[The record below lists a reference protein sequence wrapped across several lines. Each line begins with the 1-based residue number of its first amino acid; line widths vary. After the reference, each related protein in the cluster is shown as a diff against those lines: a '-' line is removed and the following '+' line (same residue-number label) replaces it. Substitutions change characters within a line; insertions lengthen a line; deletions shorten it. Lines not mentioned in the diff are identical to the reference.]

1 MKRRGFFKLLLT
13 LLGCTAVGSFVYP
26 LARFLGPAAAT
37 TKLKQIS
44 LKKSEIAIGEA
55 KDIAIDSTPVL
66 VINRPGAG
74 FIALSRVCTH
84 LGCLVDF
91 NKAQSRIIC
100 PCHGAVFDL
109 DGKVL
114 SGPPPRPLPKIP
126 LKVEG
131 DSLVIG

>member
-1 MKRRGFFKLLLT
+1 MKRRELLKLLLS
-13 LLGCTAVGSFVYP
+13 LLGITAVGSFVYP

-37 TKLKQIS
+37 KKVKQVS
-44 LKKSEIAIGEA
+44 LKKSEIAVGEA
-55 KDIAIDSTPVL
+55 KELAIDSTPVL

-74 FIALSRVCTH
+74 FIAVSRVCTH

-91 NKAQSRIIC
+91 NKAQGRIIC

-114 SGPPPRPLPKIP
+114 SGPPPKPLPKIP
-126 LKVEG
+126 LRVEG
-131 DSLVIG
+131 DSIRIG

>member
-1 MKRRGFFKLLLT
+1 MKRRGFLKLLLT

-37 TKLKQIS
+37 TKLKKVS
-44 LKKSEIAIGEA
+44 LKKSEIPAGAAQELA
-55 KDIAIDSTPVL
+55 VNNTPVL

-91 NKAQSRIIC
+91 NKAQNRIIC

-109 DGKVL
+109 EGKVL
-114 SGPPPRPLPKIP
+114 SGPPPRPLPRIP
-126 LKVEG
+126 LTIEG
-131 DSLVIG
+131 DSVLIG